1 VRGGKKRRGI
11 NHGSSDRLQCPATS
25 SPPPSALA
33 VSLRT
38 RLSESFTLDVS
49 FTAGAGITMLFGPS
63 GAGKT
68 TLLECIAGL
77 LAPDSGRIA
86 AGSMVL
92 FDSETKVN
100 LPVASRRVAYV
111 FQTLALFPHMSV
123 EANIAYG
130 LDRLPE
136 NQRRQAVDAIVDAFR
151 IRHTRTRRPE
161 EISGGERQR
170 TALARA
176 LVTNPRVL
184 LLDEPLSA
192 LDVATKAA
200 IIRDLRAWNDAHNIP
215 ALYVTHSRDEL
226 FALGEAVIALEQ
238 GRVVA
243 NGLPQEVLHAPRL
256 ESLAQAA
263 GFENIFDGTVAAL
276 HEDLGTMTCR
286 LAGGVQ
292 LEVPLGHAAVGDAV
306 RIGIRAGDILLA
318 KAKPEGLSARNLL
331 PATIVS
337 LLRRDVLVVTRV
349 RCGDAATGL
358 EMEVHLTPGAQQ
370 SLDLIAGRAVWLVIK
385 TYSCHLLR

>member
-1 VRGGKKRRGI
+1 
-11 NHGSSDRLQCPATS
+11 
-25 SPPPSALA
+25 
-33 VSLRT
+33 
-38 RLSESFTLDVS
+38 VS
-49 FTAGAGITMLFGPS
+49 FTAAAGITMLFGPS

-68 TLLECIAGL
+68 TMLECISGL
-77 LAPDSGRIA
+77 LAPDSGRIGV
-86 AGSMVL
+86 GSTVL

-100 LPVASRRVAYV
+100 VPVARRRIAYV

-123 EANIAYG
+123 EANIVYG

-136 NQRRQAVDAIVDAFR
+136 NHRRQAVDAIVGAFR
-151 IRHTRTRRPE
+151 IRHARERRPG

-192 LDVATKAA
+192 LDVATKTA
-200 IIRDLRAWNDAHNIP
+200 IIQDLRAWNDAHQIP
-215 ALYVTHSRDEL
+215 VLYVTHGRDEL
-226 FALGEAVIALEQ
+226 FALGERVIALEQ
-238 GRVVA
+238 GRVIA
-243 NGLPQEVLHAPRL
+243 EGSPQGVLHAPRL

-263 GFENIFDGTVAAL
+263 GFENIFDGAVTAL

-286 LAGGVQ
+286 IAGGVQ
-292 LEVPLGHAAVGDAV
+292 LEAPLGHARVGDTV
-306 RIGIRAGDILLA
+306 RIGLRAGDILVA
-318 KAKPEGLSARNLL
+318 ASRPQGLSARNLL

-337 LLRRDVLVVTRV
+337 LLRRDVTVITRV

-370 SLDLIAGRAVWLVIK
+370 SLELTPGREVWLVIK

>member
-1 VRGGKKRRGI
+1 LRGRKKRPGI
-11 NHGSSDRLQCPATS
+11 NRGSSHRLQCPATT
-25 SPPPSALA
+25 SPQPSALT
-33 VSLRT
+33 VSLRK
-38 RLSESFTLDVS
+38 RLSESFALDVS
-49 FTAGAGITMLFGPS
+49 FTSAAGITMLFGPS

-68 TLLECIAGL
+68 TLLECISGL

-86 AGSMVL
+86 VGSTVL

-100 LPVASRRVAYV
+100 VPVARRRVAYV

-136 NQRRQAVDAIVDAFR
+136 EQRRAAVDAIVDAFR
-151 IRHTRTRRPE
+151 IRHARHRRPG

-192 LDVATKAA
+192 LDVSTKTA
-200 IIRDLRAWNDAHNIP
+200 IIQDLRAWNDANGIP

-226 FALGEAVIALEQ
+226 FALGEGVIALEQ
-238 GRVVA
+238 GRVIA
-243 NGLPQEVLHAPRL
+243 NGLPQEVLRAPRL

-263 GFENIFDGTVAAL
+263 GFENIFDGTVAWL

-286 LAGGVQ
+286 IAGGVQ
-292 LEVPLGHAAVGDAV
+292 LEAPLGHVRVSDAV

-318 KAKPEGLSARNLL
+318 AAKPQGLSARNLL
-331 PATIVS
+331 PGTIVA
-337 LLRRDVLVVTRV
+337 LLRRDVTVVARV
-349 RCGDAATGL
+349 RCGNAATGL

-370 SLDLIAGRAVWLVIK
+370 SLDLIPGGEVWLVIK

>member
-1 VRGGKKRRGI
+1 
-11 NHGSSDRLQCPATS
+11 
-25 SPPPSALA
+25 
-33 VSLRT
+33 
-38 RLSESFTLDVS
+38 VS
-49 FTAGAGITMLFGPS
+49 FTSAVGITMLFGPS

-68 TLLECIAGL
+68 TLLECISGL
-77 LAPDSGRIA
+77 LAPDSGRVSV
-86 AGSMVL
+86 GSTVL

-100 LPVASRRVAYV
+100 VPVASRRVAYV

-130 LDRLPE
+130 LDRLPGE
-136 NQRRQAVDAIVDAFR
+136 QRRAAVDAIVDAFR
-151 IRHTRTRRPE
+151 IGHARQRRPG

-192 LDVATKAA
+192 LDVSTKTA
-200 IIRDLRAWNDAHNIP
+200 IIQDLRAWNDAHGIP

-226 FALGEAVIALEQ
+226 FALGEGVIALEQ
-238 GRVVA
+238 GRVA
-243 NGLPQEVLHAPRL
+243 AEGPPGEVLHAPRL
-256 ESLAQAA
+256 ESMARAA
-263 GFENIFDGTVAAL
+263 GFENIFDGAVAAL

-286 LAGGVQ
+286 IAGGVQ
-292 LEVPLGHAAVGDAV
+292 LEVPLGQVRVGDAV

-331 PATIVS
+331 PGTMVS
-337 LLRRDVLVVTRV
+337 LVRRDVTVITRV
-349 RCGDAATGL
+349 RCGGAATGL

-370 SLDLIAGRAVWLVIK
+370 SLDLIPGREVWLVIK